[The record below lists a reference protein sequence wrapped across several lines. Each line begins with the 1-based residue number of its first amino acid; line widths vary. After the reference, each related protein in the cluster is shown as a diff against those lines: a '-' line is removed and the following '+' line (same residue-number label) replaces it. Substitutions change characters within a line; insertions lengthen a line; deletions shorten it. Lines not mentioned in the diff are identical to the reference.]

1 MISTGVSS
9 GLIIETSPITD
20 SKLNKFE
27 PMILPIDIALSYRN
41 AAIIEV
47 ASSGK
52 EVPSATIVIPITISL
67 TPK

>member
-1 MISTGVSS
+1 
-9 GLIIETSPITD
+9 
-20 SKLNKFE
+20 
-27 PMILPIDIALSYRN
+27 MILPIDIALSFRN